1 MVLCASN
8 EDHSVVKLVSVPVE
22 AKIGERVTVPG
33 FNFEGE
39 EGEPYAENKVGK
51 KKVFEKIAPFLQT
64 NEYGIP
70 TFGGRPL
77 LTSAGVC
84 TSPINNGIVS

>member
-1 MVLCASN
+1 MRLN
-8 EDHSVVKLVSVPVE
+8 
-22 AKIGERVTVPG
+22 
-33 FNFEGE
+33 EGE
-39 EGEPYAENKVGK
+39 EGELYAENKVGN
-51 KKVFEKIAPFLQT
+51 KKVFEQIAPFLQT

-84 TSPINNGIVS
+84 TSPINNGSVS